1 MRLASSQRKLLLGG
15 GAAAGILIFLAIIV
29 AIQYI
34 ALQNPKR
41 WDLTKSKRFT
51 LSSQSKNILE
61 TFKKNKTPI
70 ELLAFYES
78 KDQAAREEVRDLLD
92 QYRDVYSDFNYSFV
106 DPDKDRAVALKNK
119 IDSYP
124 TLVLRAGDKDERIS
138 TADEETVSNAL
149 MKLLRTDI
157 KKVYL
162 LKGHGELSPEEKG
175 DTGFSTAKEQI
186 EKQNYKIEEI
196 VLLQAATVPEDASI
210 LIIAGPRTD
219 PMDSELEAIGGFIRR
234 GGSLMVMLNP
244 FKTPKLA
251 GFLNDYGFVTT
262 DDIVV
267 DRMSRVLGGD
277 YLMPVITT
285 YVKFPITKNFTLASF
300 FPEVRSVRVSEKPLP
315 KVDAQELALTSPV
328 SWTINEDQ
336 LNSGNAN
343 FDEKTG
349 IKGPVSVMAVS
360 QYACK
365 DETPQASDK
374 KNEPMQE
381 SSGLQASRPLDKA
394 KLDEAPSS
402 DQAGSKLRKAR
413 IVVFGSSLLASNKFY
428 KLQGNGDLFMNTV
441 SWLAEDEN
449 LIAIRPKSLRSQPLV
464 LTASESSFIFLIPVL
479 LVPLA
484 WIVAGI
490 VVHVYR
496 RRAVKA

>member
-1 MRLASSQRKLLLGG
+1 
-15 GAAAGILIFLAIIV
+15 
-29 AIQYI
+29 
-34 ALQNPKR
+34 
-41 WDLTKSKRFT
+41 
-51 LSSQSKNILE
+51 
-61 TFKKNKTPI
+61 
-70 ELLAFYES
+70 
-78 KDQAAREEVRDLLD
+78 
-92 QYRDVYSDFNYSFV
+92 
-106 DPDKDRAVALKNK
+106 
-119 IDSYP
+119 
-124 TLVLRAGDKDERIS
+124 
-138 TADEETVSNAL
+138 
-149 MKLLRTDI
+149 MKLLRTDT

-210 LIIAGPRTD
+210 LIVAGPRTD

-365 DETPQASDK
+365 DETPQATDK

-381 SSGLQASRPLDKA
+381 SSGQQASSPLDKA

-449 LIAIRPKSLRSQPLV
+449 LIAIRPKSLRSQPIV

-484 WIVAGI
+484 WIIAGI

>member
-1 MRLASSQRKLLLGG
+1 
-15 GAAAGILIFLAIIV
+15 
-29 AIQYI
+29 
-34 ALQNPKR
+34 
-41 WDLTKSKRFT
+41 
-51 LSSQSKNILE
+51 
-61 TFKKNKTPI
+61 
-70 ELLAFYES
+70 
-78 KDQAAREEVRDLLD
+78 
-92 QYRDVYSDFNYSFV
+92 
-106 DPDKDRAVALKNK
+106 
-119 IDSYP
+119 
-124 TLVLRAGDKDERIS
+124 
-138 TADEETVSNAL
+138 
-149 MKLLRTDI
+149 
-157 KKVYL
+157 
-162 LKGHGELSPEEKG
+162 
-175 DTGFSTAKEQI
+175 
-186 EKQNYKIEEI
+186 
-196 VLLQAATVPEDASI
+196 
-210 LIIAGPRTD
+210 
-219 PMDSELEAIGGFIRR
+219 
-234 GGSLMVMLNP
+234 
-244 FKTPKLA
+244 
-251 GFLNDYGFVTT
+251 
-262 DDIVV
+262 
-267 DRMSRVLGGD
+267 
-277 YLMPVITT
+277 
-285 YVKFPITKNFTLASF
+285 
-300 FPEVRSVRVSEKPLP
+300 
-315 KVDAQELALTSPV
+315 VDAQELALTSPV

-374 KNEPMQE
+374 KNEPIQE
-381 SSGLQASRPLDKA
+381 SSGQQASTPPDKA

-449 LIAIRPKSLRSQPLV
+449 LIAIRPKSLRSQPIV

-484 WIVAGI
+484 WIIAGI